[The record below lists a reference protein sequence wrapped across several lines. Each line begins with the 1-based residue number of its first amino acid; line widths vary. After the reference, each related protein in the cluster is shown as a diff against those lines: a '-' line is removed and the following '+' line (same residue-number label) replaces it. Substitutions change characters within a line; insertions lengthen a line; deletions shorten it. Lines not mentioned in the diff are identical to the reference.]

1 MGDLLDL
8 AAERLD
14 ILRNKRV
21 DVDVND
27 VMVEMIDGIK
37 GRAEAKG
44 VSISTSIPNAVKITP
59 EGGQAHLAMD
69 IGEDRV
75 NFTVIDTGIG
85 IPEEAIEKLFTEFFR
100 AKNARKMAEYG
111 TGLGLSIVK
120 RIVDEHKGQVSVES
134 ELGKGTKICV
144 SLPLHR
150 N

>member
-44 VSISTSIPNAVKITP
+44 VSISTSIPNAVKI
-59 EGGQAHLAMD
+59 
-69 IGEDRV
+69 
-75 NFTVIDTGIG
+75 
-85 IPEEAIEKLFTEFFR
+85 
-100 AKNARKMAEYG
+100 Y
-111 TGLGLSIVK
+111 S
-120 RIVDEHKGQVSVES
+120 
-134 ELGKGTKICV
+134 
-144 SLPLHR
+144 
-150 N
+150 

>member
-1 MGDLLDL
+1 
-8 AAERLD
+8 
-14 ILRNKRV
+14 
-21 DVDVND
+21 
-27 VMVEMIDGIK
+27 
-37 GRAEAKG
+37 
-44 VSISTSIPNAVKITP
+44 
-59 EGGQAHLAMD
+59 MD